1 MLHSLNRINVKY
13 ALTFV
18 GVALSLWL
26 VVLADAL
33 LVNSLRDRLDAFSG
47 PFHQATVAVMGAQ
60 RDLYQARSAENEYLR
75 YIPGMPESKA
85 AKASYLA
92 MADQAQQALASF
104 RVAMAD
110 YPEVLARAQ
119 GFEDS
124 FAAWRQAS
132 QATFDYYDDQ
142 NVVRATQQIDR
153 ASLDTFE
160 ALGAL
165 LGRASQA
172 VDTRTDQLAAETAGK
187 IARQRLIVGLFA
199 GVVGLVAM
207 AVALVGPH
215 LMARAIGGI
224 TGRIRDITDGDG
236 DLTARVNSPR
246 GDEIGDL
253 ARAFDAFI
261 ERIDS
266 TFQAVRDNALGVHR
280 AADEIALGG
289 QELAGRTEQSAANLQ
304 QTSASIEQITTT
316 VRHTAEAAGE
326 ADGLAQQT
334 AAVAR
339 RGRTAMHKVETT
351 MDEINAASSRINEIV
366 ALIDGI
372 AFQTNILA
380 LNASVEAARA
390 GEHGRGFAVVAEEV
404 RILAARSGDAS
415 RDIRDLVERSASST
429 RGGVDL
435 VRDAGRTMDEIVAG
449 IEQVTGVIGGISTGA
464 REQSQGIGQVNTAV
478 SELDAMTQH
487 NASLVEES
495 SGAAESMRRQAQ
507 ELTALIAG
515 FRLSDQHQG
524 ADAPA
529 VLESPDQE
537 DAFAPE
543 LAA

>member
-1 MLHSLNRINVKY
+1 MLRSLNRINVKY
-13 ALTFV
+13 ALAFI

-33 LVNSLRDRLDAFSG
+33 LVNTLRDRLDAFSG
-47 PFHQATVAVMGAQ
+47 PFHEATVAVMGAQ

-85 AKASYLA
+85 AKASYEA
-92 MADQAQQALASF
+92 MADQAEQALARF
-104 RVAMAD
+104 RVALAG
-110 YPEVLARAQ
+110 YPEVLASAE
-119 GFEDS
+119 GAEAG

-132 QATFDYYDDQ
+132 RATFDFYDDQ

-153 ASLDTFE
+153 DSLDAFE
-160 ALGAL
+160 ALGARL
-165 LGRASQA
+165 NEVSQA
-172 VDTRTDQLAAETAGK
+172 VDAKTTQLAAQTAGR
-187 IARQRLIVGLFA
+187 IARQRLAVGVFAVLVGLFA
-199 GVVGLVAM
+199 L

-215 LMARAIGGI
+215 LMSRAIRGI
-224 TGRIRDITDGDG
+224 TGRIREISDGDG
-236 DLTARVNSPR
+236 DLTARIDSPR
-246 GDEIGDL
+246 RDEIGDL

-261 ERIDS
+261 ERIDR
-266 TFQAVRDNALGVHR
+266 TLQGVRDNALGVHQ
-280 AADEIALGG
+280 AADDIARGS

-316 VRHTAEAAGE
+316 VGHTADAAGE
-326 ADGLAQQT
+326 ADGLARDT

-339 RGRTAMHKVETT
+339 RGRAAMQKVEIT

-390 GEHGRGFAVVAEEV
+390 GEHGRGFAVVAQEV
-404 RILAARSGDAS
+404 RTLAARSGDAS
-415 RDIRDLVERSASST
+415 RDIRDLVERSVTSA

-435 VRDAGRTMDEIVAG
+435 VRDAGRTMGEIVAG
-449 IEQVTGVIGGISTGA
+449 IEQVSRVIGAISTGA

-487 NASLVEES
+487 NAALVEES
-495 SGAAESMRRQAQ
+495 SGAADGMRRQAE
-507 ELTALIAG
+507 ELAALIAG
-515 FRLSDQHQG
+515 FRLSDESDTPVKPVQG
-524 ADAPA
+524 HDEGLSCAKSPA
-529 VLESPDQE
+529 
-537 DAFAPE
+537 FG
-543 LAA
+543 